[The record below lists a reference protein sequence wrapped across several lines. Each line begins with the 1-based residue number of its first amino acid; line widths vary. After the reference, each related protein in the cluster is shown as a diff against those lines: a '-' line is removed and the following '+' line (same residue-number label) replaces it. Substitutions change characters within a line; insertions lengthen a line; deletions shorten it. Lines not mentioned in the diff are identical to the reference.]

1 MNMHWRDVLPR
12 EYYPTALDVVDDAQE
27 GEMSIEDVLRSWWEG
42 EHTSLR
48 NPPDF
53 AALAQQVERE
63 AAEERARG
71 LRPEWKPKKESTL
84 AKRLHFLYLAFLM
97 ARCSFLTLRKAFG
110 SKEKLYL

>member
-12 EYYPTALDVVDDAQE
+12 EYYPTALDVLEDAQE

-110 SKEKLYL
+110 RKEKLYL